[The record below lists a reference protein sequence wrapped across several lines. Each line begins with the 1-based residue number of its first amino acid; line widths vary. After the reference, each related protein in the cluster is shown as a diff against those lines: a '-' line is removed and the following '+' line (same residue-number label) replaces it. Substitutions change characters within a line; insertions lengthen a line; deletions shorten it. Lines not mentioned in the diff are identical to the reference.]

1 MRARMKMTWFRLLVF
16 LSLLLCCGLLNFRL
30 AGAGEPEI
38 FDINFCVEIALKN
51 NSQFRAAGLTV
62 AESQARI
69 AEVRAGFYPTLAFSA
84 SGSQSVSE
92 NQAPGAESRTQAN
105 WSSGIA
111 AHYPIF
117 QGFKTLATV
126 NAAHANFQANSA
138 QHQRTR
144 QELIVV
150 VTSAYYRLLQA
161 ERLVDVA
168 EQSVQ
173 RARLHLDFSNARF
186 GAGLASR
193 ADILKAKV
201 ELSDVQ
207 LGQIKAQNVRL
218 AAQGQL
224 NLQMGRAVHLPL
236 RLADDL
242 DTNHIAGDSLIFP
255 AVNQFENCLQVALK
269 HRPEFQKMKQQIRAQ
284 QANLQLARGDYFPAL
299 SLDGSWQY
307 AGESVADLNS
317 SAYFGVSLNFP
328 LFSGF
333 ARPARLQ
340 QERLA
345 LDNLAEQAESI
356 RQHIA
361 LEVWNAYLQVKEAGE
376 RVLNSRTFYENALE
390 SRNIAEG
397 EYREGVG
404 SMLDVIDAQTALV
417 NSEQTLIEA
426 LADYKI
432 SLALLNHALGT
443 EKRKEFVE

>member
-1 MRARMKMTWFRLLVF
+1 MSPNRFQSRVF
-16 LSLLLCCGLLNFRL
+16 IVLILCVGQSFFRL
-30 AGAGEPEI
+30 AIASAPEI
-38 FDINFCVEIALKN
+38 FDLNLCVESALQN
-51 NSQFRAAGLTV
+51 NSQIRAAGLTV

-69 AEVRAGFYPTLAFSA
+69 AEVRAGFYPTLNFSA
-84 SGSQSVSE
+84 SGSQSAWE
-92 NQAPGAESRTQAN
+92 NQAPGTGTSTKEN
-105 WSSGIA
+105 WSSGVS

-117 QGFKTLATV
+117 QGFKTV
-126 NAAHANFQANSA
+126 AAIAAANANFAANSA

-144 QELIVV
+144 QELVEA
-150 VTSAYYRLLQA
+150 VTAAYYRLLQA

-193 ADILKAKV
+193 SDILKTKV

-207 LGQIKAQNVRL
+207 LGRIKAQNARL

-236 RLADDL
+236 LLVDDL
-242 DTNHIAGDSLIFP
+242 ETNPVPGDSLLFF
-255 AVNQFENCLQVALK
+255 AENQFEKWLQVALK
-269 HRPEFQKMKQQIRAQ
+269 HRPEFEKMQQQIRLQ
-284 QANLQLARGDYFPAL
+284 QANRQLARGDYFPKL
-299 SLDGSWQY
+299 SLDGSWLY

-345 LDNLAEQAESI
+345 LDNLTEQAEGL
-356 RQHIA
+356 RQQIA
-361 LEVWNAYLQVKEAGE
+361 LEVWTAHLQVKEAGE

-432 SLALLNHALGT
+432 SLALLNLALGI
-443 EKRKEFVE
+443 KNIKELVQ